1 MPAAT
6 NAHGTS
12 SSTQYP
18 KPATYGSGYGNY
30 DTIGQT
36 QDYSKTGY
44 VGNNQAQKGGGVNPS
59 TGGSTGSE
67 LSGMYGKSHT
77 ALGKVNVSF
86 ILHCTNFH
94 CVCFNIIKLCR
105 TTASLELFSRK

>member
-12 SSTQYP
+12 NSTQYP

-44 VGNNQAQKGGGVNPS
+44 VGNNQAQKGGVNAS
-59 TGGSTGSE
+59 SAGSTAND
-67 LSGMYGKSHT
+67 LSGMYGKSHA

-86 ILHCTNFH
+86 F
-94 CVCFNIIKLCR
+94 V
-105 TTASLELFSRK
+105 RK